1 MKKGKPSEEA
11 YRKNVLK
18 LNFCYFNKKKKVVK
32 KIQTKTM
39 LYFKQT
45 NSLKI
50 QNQTV
55 LKILNIKKNLKNDK
69 YRTRINLYKY
79 MNIKLNLYKI

>member
-18 LNFCYFNKKKKVVK
+18 LNFCYFNKKKKVVR

-50 QNQTV
+50 
-55 LKILNIKKNLKNDK
+55 
-69 YRTRINLYKY
+69 
-79 MNIKLNLYKI
+79 